1 MSGRT
6 RDALFVSAST
16 PALPEPPTKDPAV
29 VTALPHTSS
38 APASNKAAQL
48 ESVRDRLRLTPL
60 PVRLLPDRSVQS
72 ILNYRTWKT
81 QQMPLI
87 EIQHAPLSAPERIAK
102 RALDISITA
111 FAFARLLPTML
122 LVASAIRL
130 GSPGPAI
137 FRQRRKGFN
146 GREFTIYKF
155 RTMTVIE
162 DGQEIVQARRS
173 DSRVTRLG
181 RLLRQTSMDQLPQL
195 YNVLRGD
202 MSLVGPRPHIVAHD
216 IEYSQV
222 IANYAFRH
230 HVKPG
235 ITGWAPVNGFRGA
248 TPQLEQMANR
258 IELDLW
264 YINNLTLGLDMQI
277 LLRTSFDLI
286 HGQNAY

>member
-1 MSGRT
+1 MS
-6 RDALFVSAST
+6 AFT

-38 APASNKAAQL
+38 APASNKAQL
-48 ESVRDRLRLTPL
+48 ESAHDRLRLTPL

-102 RALDISITA
+102 RAPDISITA
-111 FAFARLLPTML
+111 FAFACLLPMML

-155 RTMTVIE
+155 RTMTVME
-162 DGQEIVQARRS
+162 DGQERSSRRADRTAASPGLDDSSGRPAWTSCRNRTTFWAETCRWS
-173 DSRVTRLG
+173 DRGPIPLRMTSNAVKSSRTMRSG
-181 RLLRQTSMDQLPQL
+181 ITCNRELPA
-195 YNVLRGD
+195 
-202 MSLVGPRPHIVAHD
+202 GPRSTDSAPPCRA
-216 IEYSQV
+216 IE
-222 IANYAFRH
+222 ADGKPDRARH
-230 HVKPG
+230 LVYQ
-235 ITGWAPVNGFRGA
+235 
-248 TPQLEQMANR
+248 QLDAR
-258 IELDLW
+258 A
-264 YINNLTLGLDMQI
+264 GLQI
-277 LLRTSFDLI
+277 LLRTLFDLI
-286 HGQNAY
+286 HVQNAY

>member
-1 MSGRT
+1 M
-6 RDALFVSAST
+6 SAST
-16 PALPEPPTKDPAV
+16 PALPEPPTEDPAV

-38 APASNKAAQL
+38 APASNNAQL

-81 QQMPLI
+81 LQMPLI

-102 RALDISITA
+102 RAPDISITA
-111 FAFARLLPTML
+111 FAFACLLPMML

-137 FRQRRKGFN
+137 FRQRRTGFN

-155 RTMTVIE
+155 RTMTEME
-162 DGQEIVQARRS
+162 DGQEIVHTRRS

-181 RLLRQTSMDQLPQL
+181 RLLRQTSMDELPQP

-202 MSLVGPRPHIVAHD
+202 MSLVGPRPHPVAHD
-216 IEYSQV
+216 IECSQV

-230 HVKPG
+230 HVQPG
-235 ITGWAPVNGFRGA
+235 ITGWAQVNGFRA
-248 TPQLEQMANR
+248 AMPRN
-258 IELDLW
+258 
-264 YINNLTLGLDMQI
+264 
-277 LLRTSFDLI
+277 
-286 HGQNAY
+286 